1 VTMIEMLTG
10 SHPWPNQTDP
20 FQILFKIMN
29 LKENEIPMYDLGEYK
44 SENLND
50 FLRFV
55 FKVNYVERPSADQ
68 LLNHQFILLSKTNI
82 IIRVSPNVFFFF
94 KFRVVFE

>member
-1 VTMIEMLTG
+1 MTMIEMLTG

-29 LKENEIPMYDLGEYK
+29 LKENETPMYDLGENK
-44 SENLND
+44 SEKLND

-68 LLNHQFILLSKTNI
+68 LLNHEFILLS
-82 IIRVSPNVFFFF
+82 
-94 KFRVVFE
+94 